1 MSEVYDGFLGIV
13 DPMPS
18 SIPEIKGSPVA
29 NQIDISEPDMVNH
42 PPHYQSKS
50 GLEVIDVIDAFTEDL
65 TGMDAVCTGNAIK
78 YILRWKQKNGV
89 EDIKKA
95 IWYLNK
101 LVSKL
106 EKETM
111 K

>member
-1 MSEVYDGFLGIV
+1 MEEVYDGFLGYTSSKDPV
-13 DPMPS
+13 DVDWG
-18 SIPEIKGSPVA
+18 IQGKHETEFAK
-29 NQIDISEPDMVNH
+29 PDMVNH

-65 TGMDAVCTGNAIK
+65 TGMEAVCTGNAIK

-89 EDIKKA
+89 EDVKKA
-95 IWYLNK
+95 VWYLNK
-101 LVSKL
+101 LVSVL
-106 EKETM
+106 EKENT